1 MPKWRGSLYT
11 GAWTVI
17 HCSRTEAGCRYT
29 KEQIC
34 RFSGGVLQSLLNC
47 FYVIRFLYFSG
58 SGLHRVEYLWL
69 EKAKYPTKSGLYN
82 GDHYKQFQDRQ
93 FKVFFSSS
101 EMTQRIQALTEFPL
115 VVVRVLT
122 GISNVSLQICKMAA
136 PAVNSTLLKKSGLDE
151 EQQHCSSFF
160 SCCQVGALFVS
171 SRLPLKPAGEDSV
184 TYLCSC
190 QQIELAK
197 PAFGI
202 FNTLGGGKL
211 YDNKDLKIR
220 LWIWVSTL
228 DKMNKYEF

>member
-1 MPKWRGSLYT
+1 MKKETDILEQAEKDGIHAQMEGQPLYRSMDS
-11 GAWTVI
+11 
-17 HCSRTEAGCRYT
+17 HPLQQNRSRVQVHKG
-29 KEQIC
+29 QIC
-34 RFSGGVLQSLLNC
+34 RFSGGVLWSLLNC

-82 GDHYKQFQDRQ
+82 GDHYKKFQDRQ

-122 GISNVSLQICKMAA
+122 GISNVSLHICKMAA

-160 SCCQVGALFVS
+160 SCCPVGALFLS
-171 SRLPLKPAGEDSV
+171 SRLPLSPTGEDSV
-184 TYLCSC
+184 TCLCSC
-190 QQIELAK
+190 QQIDLAK
-197 PAFGI
+197 PAFG
-202 FNTLGGGKL
+202 FSTPQWEANSMTT
-211 YDNKDLKIR
+211 KI
-220 LWIWVSTL
+220 
-228 DKMNKYEF
+228 